1 MITQTEQ
8 NTYQANFKSAKKTYV
23 VPQSVQTKW
32 LPTAD
37 CDISFTDDDVISV
50 VNSAPSAGGLGEGVG
65 RDGEEAGRPGDGRGP
80 LR

>member
-1 MITQTEQ
+1 MLK
-8 NTYQANFKSAKKTYV
+8 NTYV

-50 VNSAPSAGGLGEGVG
+50 VNSAPSAGGLGEEAGRDGEEAG
-65 RDGEEAGRPGDGRGP
+65 RDGEEAGRPGEGRGP